1 MNSAQAKVLKSQ
13 PDSPQGRRDV
23 LLMCLLLDH
32 GLRVGEA
39 IRLEVVDFNDLEQDI
54 HFIKQLSQS

>member
-1 MNSAQAKVLKSQ
+1 
-13 PDSPQGRRDV
+13 
-23 LLMCLLLDH
+23 MCLLLDH